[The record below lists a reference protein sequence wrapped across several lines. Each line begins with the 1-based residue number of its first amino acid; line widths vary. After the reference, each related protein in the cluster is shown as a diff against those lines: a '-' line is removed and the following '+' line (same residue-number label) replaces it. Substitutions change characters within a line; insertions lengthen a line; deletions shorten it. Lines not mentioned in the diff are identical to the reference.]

1 MKCYENK
8 PASQSYQFLDKLGE
22 GSFGY
27 IWKVKHIST
36 GQIYACKLVKN
47 SMKKEKTLLQRE
59 IKILYLLKGKKGFPQ
74 LITSGQDH
82 KNTYFIMN
90 LLGDNLEQVRIKCG
104 KFDTTTILNTGQQ
117 MILLLKE
124 LHNTNIIHRDIKP
137 ENFVVLKDKL
147 YLIDFGL
154 SKLFIQEGKHL
165 EFRENKGMIGTA
177 RYASINALKGNE
189 QSRRDDL
196 ESVGYLLIYLFMGTL
211 PWNNIM
217 AEDKTIKYY
226 KIQRMKE
233 AFKPEAYFNLPPEL
247 SKYIEYV
254 KRLKFDQ
261 KPDYEFLENMFKRGE
276 DLTRSPKL
284 QIQQTQLQI
293 KSNLLH
299 LKTIDRTQCFTSRK
313 SSNQQEN
320 TSRRITFEDL
330 SSAGAD
336 IIEELDQNEG
346 IQLKNLSVGIK
357 QPQTIKRTNKIRTGS
372 DQIFEIENKL
382 KPNQLPISLKQ
393 LE

>member
-1 MKCYENK
+1 MKCYDNK

-27 IWKVKHIST
+27 IWKVKQIST

-59 IKILYLLKGKKGFPQ
+59 IKILHLLKGKKGFSQ

-90 LLGDNLEQVRIKCG
+90 LLGDNLEQVRIKYG

-124 LHNTNIIHRDIKP
+124 LHNANIIHRDIKP
-137 ENFVVLKDKL
+137 ENFVVHQEKVH
-147 YLIDFGL
+147 LIDFGL
-154 SKLFIQEGKHL
+154 SKLFIQDGKHL

-177 RYASINALKGNE
+177 RYASINSLKGNE

-217 AEDKTIKYY
+217 AEDKNIKYY

-233 AFKPEAYFNLPPEL
+233 AFKPETYINLPPEL
-247 SKYIEYV
+247 SKYMEYV

-261 KPDYEFLENMFKRGE
+261 KPDYDYLENMFKRGE
-276 DLTRSPKL
+276 DFTRSPKL
-284 QIQQTQLQI
+284 QIQQSHLQI

-299 LKTIDRTQCFTSRK
+299 LKSIERTQCLTSRK
-313 SSNQQEN
+313 LSNQLEN

-336 IIEELDQNEG
+336 IIEELDKDEG
-346 IQLKNLSVGIK
+346 IKLKNLSVGIK
-357 QPQTIKRTNKIRTGS
+357 QPQVINRINKVRTGS

-382 KPNQLPISLKQ
+382 MANQLPISLKQ

>member
-1 MKCYENK
+1 MKCFENK

-27 IWKVKHIST
+27 IWKVKQIST

-47 SMKKEKTLLQRE
+47 SMNKEKTLLQRE
-59 IKILYLLKGKKGFPQ
+59 IKILHLLKGKKGFTQ
-74 LITSGQDH
+74 LIASGQDN

-104 KFDTTTILNTGQQ
+104 KFNSTTILNTGQQ

-124 LHNTNIIHRDIKP
+124 LHNSNIIHRDIKP
-137 ENFVVLKDKL
+137 ENFVVFQDKL

-154 SKLFIQEGKHL
+154 SKLFIQDGKHL
-165 EFRENKGMIGTA
+165 EYRENKGMIGTA

-196 ESVGYLLIYLFMGTL
+196 ESVAYLLIYLFMGTL

-217 AEDKTIKYY
+217 AEDKTVKYY

-233 AFKPEAYFNLPPEL
+233 SFQPETYINLPPEL
-247 SKYIEYV
+247 TKYMEYV

-261 KPDYEFLENMFKRGE
+261 KPDYDYLENMFKRGE
-276 DLTRSPKL
+276 DFTRSPKL
-284 QIQQTQLQI
+284 QIQQSQLQI

-299 LKTIDRTQCFTSRK
+299 LKKIERTQCLTSKK

-336 IIEELDQNEG
+336 IIEELNKDEG

-357 QPQTIKRTNKIRTGS
+357 QPQTINRINKVRTGS
-372 DQIFEIENKL
+372 DQIFEFENKL

>member
-1 MKCYENK
+1 MKCYDNK

-27 IWKVKHIST
+27 IWKVKQIST

-59 IKILYLLKGKKGFPQ
+59 IKILHLLKGKKGFTQ

-104 KFDTTTILNTGQQ
+104 KLDTTTILNMGQQ

-124 LHNTNIIHRDIKP
+124 LHNSNIIHRDIKP
-137 ENFVVLKDKL
+137 ENFVVHQEKL
-147 YLIDFGL
+147 HLIDFGL
-154 SKLFIQEGKHL
+154 SKLFIQDGKHL

-217 AEDKTIKYY
+217 AEDKNIKYY
-226 KIQRMKE
+226 KIQRLKE
-233 AFKPEAYFNLPPEL
+233 AFKPETYINLPPEL
-247 SKYIEYV
+247 PKYMEYV

-261 KPDYEFLENMFKRGE
+261 KPDYDCLENMFKKGE
-276 DLTRSPKL
+276 DFTRSPKL
-284 QIQQTQLQI
+284 QIQQSHLQI

-299 LKTIDRTQCFTSRK
+299 LKSVERAQCLTSRK
-313 SSNQQEN
+313 SLNQLEN

-336 IIEELDQNEG
+336 IIEELDKDEG
-346 IQLKNLSVGIK
+346 ITLKNLSVGIK
-357 QPQTIKRTNKIRTGS
+357 QPQVINRINKVRTGS

-382 KPNQLPISLKQ
+382 KSNQLPISLKQ